1 MIEKLI
7 DYEPIRTDLEE
18 EASALVNAALRNSSP
33 AEVPQFVHM
42 CGIPGAGKTTYVE
55 KWLLQNQGYS
65 CVQFDS
71 VMEQLSGYRADLRE
85 RGSAPAFASW
95 ELPARAIG
103 YHLLQALV
111 DSSRNILFDHS
122 ATNRM
127 HVDLIGAV
135 KRRNY
140 STHMHYIQCSPA
152 TAMERIKSR
161 EKITG
166 RHTPEALIYEREA
179 LLQELLPLY
188 RRLVDRFVEV

>member
-1 MIEKLI
+1 MIDKLI
-7 DYEPIRTDLEE
+7 EYKPIRADLEE
-18 EASALVNAALRNSSP
+18 EASALINTAVSNSEPSD
-33 AEVPQFVHM
+33 APQFIHM

-65 CVQFDS
+65 CVQFDQ
-71 VMEQLSGYRADLRE
+71 VMEQLSGYGEDLIE
-85 RGSAPAFASW
+85 RGSESAFALW

-111 DSSRNILFDHS
+111 DGRRNVLFDHS

-140 STHMHYIQCSPA
+140 RTHMHYIQCSPK
-152 TAMERIKSR
+152 TAVERVKLR
-161 EKITG
+161 ETITG
-166 RHTPEALIYEREA
+166 RHTPEALIYEREE

-188 RRLVDRFVEV
+188 QNLVDRFVAV